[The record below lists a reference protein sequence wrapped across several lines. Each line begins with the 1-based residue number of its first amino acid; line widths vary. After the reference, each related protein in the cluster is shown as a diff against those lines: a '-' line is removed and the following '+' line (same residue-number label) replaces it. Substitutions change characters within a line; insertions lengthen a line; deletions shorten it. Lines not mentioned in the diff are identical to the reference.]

1 MMGMGRIET
10 TPGSLLNGGLERW
23 TGGLRVVPSGG
34 HRHCINVVLR
44 AVCLPQVVAT
54 CGDSGVWPHEFQSS
68 CVTLADFLTSL
79 CLGFPIS
86 DEGMIMPVVDDSIT
100 QTLLHYGHLMVPS
113 M

>member
-44 AVCLPQVVAT
+44 AV
-54 CGDSGVWPHEFQSS
+54 WPPVETLEFGHMSS
-68 CVTLADFLTSL
+68 NLA
-79 CLGFPIS
+79 
-86 DEGMIMPVVDDSIT
+86 V
-100 QTLLHYGHLMVPS
+100 
-113 M
+113 